1 MRLQPA
7 FATLLPAI
15 CVQFGIAEPA
25 RLLAAQEAREETE
38 LQLKGRIVDAES
50 GEGVPDVVVRLFGRP
65 DRHASGPD
73 GTLSFDVPPGRYAFT
88 AWKPGYATVESSL
101 PVGIAGEFTVSM
113 YRLDDVDP
121 GVPAR
126 LVVRVGEYGSGRP
139 IEGAVV
145 SLQGGGARDTDARG
159 MAEFRDLREAVAE
172 LSVGMIGYA
181 ERTEQV
187 SLQLER
193 TTVVQLVMTAEA
205 IGLEPLEVEVRS
217 RFLEAR
223 GVYWRIDHG
232 RVQHL
237 LTREHLDTLSSLSDA
252 LDRLPGMRVE
262 YSGGLPYVTG
272 RRRCPLRMFLDG
284 FPLFLDSFDDLLP
297 QEIEVIEVFL
307 AERTPVRF
315 GGIDNKCG
323 SVVMWSRRKAGRGSR
338 RGRYGPWTE
347 SARRSGGFVHGLLID
362 WAGTRR

>member
-1 MRLQPA
+1 MTRRPSPV
-7 FATLLPAI
+7 FATALWAVFAQL
-15 CVQFGIAEPA
+15 GIPGPV
-25 RLLAAQEAREETE
+25 RQGAAQEAEREVE
-38 LQLKGRIVDAES
+38 LRLKGRFVDAES

-65 DRHASGPD
+65 GRHVSGPE
-73 GTLSFDVPPGRYAFT
+73 GTLSLDIPPGRYAFT
-88 AWKPGYATVESSL
+88 TWKAGYATVKGSL
-101 PVGIAGEFTVSM
+101 PVGTAGEFTVSM
-113 YRLDDVDP
+113 YRLDDVEL
-121 GVPAR
+121 GIPAR

-145 SLQGGGARDTDARG
+145 SLQGGGVRQSDARG
-159 MAEFRDLREAVAE
+159 MAEFTDLREPVAE
-172 LSVGMIGYA
+172 LSVGMFGYA
-181 ERTEQV
+181 QRTERV

-193 TTVVQLVMTAEA
+193 TTMVQLVMTAEA

-237 LTREHLDTLSSLSDA
+237 LTREHLDTLSSISDA
-252 LDRLPGMRVE
+252 LDRMSGMRVE

-284 FPLFLDSFDDLLP
+284 FPLFLDSVDDLLP

-307 AERTPVRF
+307 AERTPAQF
-315 GGIDNKCG
+315 GGIKNRCG
-323 SVVMWSRRKAGRGSR
+323 SVVMWSRRKAGRR
-338 RGRYGPWTE
+338 
-347 SARRSGGFVHGLLID
+347 
-362 WAGTRR
+362 